1 MPAFLYAIAIVV
13 LAGAALWI
21 VAGILTQLRLARV
34 AERTAIAERDL
45 LREKIRLLS
54 AQRQFEQAKTELS
67 WNGYR
72 KFVVA
77 RKAPECGDVCSFY
90 LAPHDGKPLPPFHPG
105 QYLTFQ
111 LNIPGQP
118 KPLIRCYSLS
128 DAPTHPD
135 RYRVTIKRVPRPPD
149 KPDVP
154 PGLSSNFFHDHIKEG
169 DILDV
174 KAPGG
179 HFFLD
184 LTTAAPVVLIAG
196 GVGLTPILSMLNAI
210 IESGQRREVW
220 FFYGVR
226 NRAEHIQ
233 REHLVKLMADHPEI
247 QFHVCYSN
255 PTPEDQAGQD
265 YRHAARVS
273 VDLFKKLLPS
283 NNYHFYICGPPPM
296 MSSLTQGLKEWG
308 VPEASVHFEAFGPA
322 SVKKTAPPAPVAPA
336 GQTFAINFARSGK
349 TVAWDGKAASLLD
362 LAEAS
367 GVKIDSGCR
376 AGNCGT
382 CLVAMK
388 SGEITYLHEP
398 GFTCETGSCL
408 TCCAVPKSDL
418 ALDA

>member
-1 MPAFLYAIAIVV
+1 MPPLLNALAMIV

-21 VAGILTQLRLARV
+21 ITGIITQFRLLRAG
-34 AERTAIAERDL
+34 EDTAATERDL
-45 LREKIRLLS
+45 LREKIKLLTT
-54 AQRQFEQAKTELS
+54 QRKFEEAKNDLS

-72 KFVVA
+72 KFVVT
-77 RKAPECGDVCSFY
+77 RKTPECGDVCSFY

-111 LNIPGQP
+111 LHLPGQS

-135 RYRVTIKRVPRPPD
+135 RYRVTIKRVPRPAD

-154 PGLSSNFFHDHIKEG
+154 PGLSSNFFHDQIKEG

-184 LTTAAPVVLIAG
+184 LTTPAPVVLIAG

-226 NRAEHIQ
+226 NRLDHIQ
-233 REHLVKLMADHPEI
+233 REHLVKLAAEHPGI
-247 QFHVCYSN
+247 NFHVCYSN
-255 PTPEDQAGQD
+255 PAPDD
-265 YRHAARVS
+265 KDFRHDGRVS
-273 VDLFKKLLPS
+273 VDLFKKVLPT
-283 NNYHFYICGPPPM
+283 NKYHFYICGPPPM
-296 MSSLTQGLKEWG
+296 MSSLTQGLKDWG
-308 VPEASVHFEAFGPA
+308 VPEADVHFEAFGPA
-322 SVKKTAPPAPVAPA
+322 SVKKTAPPSPSKQSFQVE
-336 GQTFAINFARSGK
+336 FARSGK
-349 TVAWDGKAASLLD
+349 TVPWDGSTTSLLD
-362 LAEAS
+362 LAEAN
-367 GVKIDSGCR
+367 GVAIDSGCR

-388 SGEITYLHEP
+388 SGEITYLHDP
-398 GFTCETGSCL
+398 GFACETASCL
-408 TCCAVPKSDL
+408 TCCAIPKSNL
-418 ALDA
+418 SLDA

>member
-1 MPAFLYAIAIVV
+1 MPAFLYAIASVV

-21 VAGILTQLRLARV
+21 IAGILTQLRLARA
-34 AERTAIAERDL
+34 AEQTATAERDL
-45 LREKIRLLS
+45 LREKIQLL
-54 AQRQFEQAKTELS
+54 ATQRQFEQAKTELS

-77 RKAPECGDVCSFY
+77 RKSPECGDVCSFY
-90 LAPHDGKPLPPFHPG
+90 LAPHDGKALPPFHPG

-111 LNIPGQP
+111 LNVPGQP

-149 KPDVP
+149 KPDVL
-154 PGLSSNFFHDHIKEG
+154 PGLSSNHFHDNIKEG

-184 LTTAAPVVLIAG
+184 LTTTHPVVLIAG

-210 IESGQRREVW
+210 IETGQRREVW

-226 NRAEHIQ
+226 TKDELIQ
-233 REHLVKLMADHPEI
+233 SERLAQLPPEI
-247 QFHVCYSN
+247 HTHICCSGE
-255 PTPEDQAGQD
+255 PGGE
-265 YRHAARVS
+265 RVS

-296 MSSLTQGLKEWG
+296 MSSLTQGLKEWN
-308 VPEASVHFEAFGPA
+308 VPDANVHFEAFGPA
-322 SVKKTAPPAPVAPA
+322 SVKKTAPPAPVVNAV
-336 GQTFAINFARSGK
+336 QVTFSKSGK
-349 TVAWDGKAASLLD
+349 TAAWREGSLLD
-362 LAEAS
+362 LAEAN
-367 GVKIDSGCR
+367 GVKIESGCR

-398 GFTCETGSCL
+398 GFACETGSCL
-408 TCCAVPKSDL
+408 TCCAIPKSDV